1 MGVELISSGFFA
13 DKFYEVVDSIES
25 SIKVISPFIGLKTAT
40 KLAEV
45 LKQNPNIKC
54 KVITRFYRED
64 FIQGVSSLQGLNALL
79 DSGAELVVLIGL
91 HTKLY
96 VFDELSAILGSANFT
111 NGGFFT
117 NHELSVFID
126 QDESIGDECNKH
138 FEELWDRIKQTGE
151 GNITKEWI
159 EQEITG
165 VAKASINLKKGVS
178 KANRAKRGAKLSTE
192 PWTPF
197 EEQPKNETPV
207 KTTDIL
213 EEVLTSRMVEDLSNA
228 WIKFI
233 AKSND
238 RLNNDNKFIN
248 EGNSNALKR
257 VYFNIKPTGIK
268 DNDTIYITA
277 LSYDDKD
284 RPSPMIVGRALTYGY
299 DKKNIVT
306 DDEILKD
313 YTRKNYPYYIEF
325 KECKIIDTPIKNTIP
340 LHILYDVV
348 GTKTFPSSAVNPK
361 ADRAYLNKVHS
372 QKSHLRITQMA
383 KEFLDKTMDEYF
395 KKCGYIEL

>member
-13 DKFYEVVDSIES
+13 DKFYEVVDSLES

-54 KVITRFYRED
+54 KIITRFYRED

-79 DSGAELVVLIGL
+79 DSGAELVALIGL

-96 VFDELSAILGSANFT
+96 VFDESSAILGSANFT

-138 FEELWDRIKQTGE
+138 FEELWDRIKQTDE

-159 EQEITG
+159 EQEIDG
-165 VAKASINLKKGVS
+165 VEKVSINLIKGVS
-178 KANRAKRGAKLSTE
+178 KANRAKRGAKLGAE

-197 EEQPKNETPV
+197 EEKPKNEAPV

-213 EEVLTSRMVEDLSNA
+213 EEVLTNRMIEDLSNA

-238 RLNNDNKFIN
+238 RLNSDNKFIN
-248 EGNSNALKR
+248 ERNSNALKR

-268 DNDTIYITA
+268 DNDSIYITA
-277 LSYDDKD
+277 LSYDHKD

-306 DDEILKD
+306 DDEILED

-325 KECKIIDTPIKNTIP
+325 KECKIIDTPIKNTVP

-348 GTKTFPSSAVNPK
+348 GTKTYPSSAVNPK
-361 ADRAYLNKVHS
+361 ADRVYLNKVHS

-383 KEFLDKTMDEYF
+383 KEFLDKTLDEYF
-395 KKCGYIEL
+395 KKYGKIEL